1 MSLYCYYELTSDPL
15 FFRSG
20 KSGFR
25 AFGDLGMARSWL
37 ALTLL
42 LLILIVALARGAIA
56 AEMGAWLA
64 AFISES
70 GVFSACVNSD
80 L

>member
-1 MSLYCYYELTSDPL
+1 M
-15 FFRSG
+15 
-20 KSGFR
+20 
-25 AFGDLGMARSWL
+25 GMARSWL

-42 LLILIVALARGAIA
+42 LLILIVALARWAIA

-70 GVFSACVNSD
+70 GVCSACVDSD
-80 L
+80 LRRH